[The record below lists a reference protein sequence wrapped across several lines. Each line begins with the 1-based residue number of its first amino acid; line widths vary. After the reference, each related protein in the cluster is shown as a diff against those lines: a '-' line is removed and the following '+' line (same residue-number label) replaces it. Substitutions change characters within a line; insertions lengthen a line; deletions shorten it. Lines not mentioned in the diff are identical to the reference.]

1 MELLDIYDNNGNP
14 TGKTIIRG
22 DNRVKLNN
30 NEHIAVAVIIIEN
43 NNKKFL
49 IQKTSKQKGSKYS
62 LTGGHIKS
70 KDTPLETIIKEVSEE
85 LGIDISNDS
94 IKDYGFICYDMPLR
108 YIYYLKKDININNIK
123 LQKEEVEYVK
133 YMTKKEVKE
142 LIKDNKFL
150 ESHGII
156 FNKIIK

>member
-70 KDTPLETIIKEVSEE
+70 KDTPRETIIKEVSEE